1 MSIQARILEAPMAS
15 NIEIKARAR
24 DFDTQ
29 KKLAASISES
39 KVQRLVQE
47 DVFFN
52 VPAGRLKLRILGPDN
67 GELIYYL
74 RPDTSSVKTCKYW
87 ISPTVKPPALLETLT
102 RALGVRGVVKKKRHL
117 YTAGQMRIHLDEVER
132 LGKYIEL
139 EYVMK
144 PDEPEKNGER
154 EVQRFLRHLG
164 IEKEDIVGSAY
175 IDLIAPLKKT
185 A

>member
-1 MSIQARILEAPMAS
+1 MAS
-15 NIEIKARAR
+15 NIEIKARAK
-24 DFDTQ
+24 DWDTQ

-52 VPAGRLKLRILGPDN
+52 VTVGRLKLRILGPDN
-67 GELIYYL
+67 GELIYYE
-74 RPDTSSVKTCKYW
+74 RPDTSAAKTCNYW
-87 ISPTVKPPALLETLT
+87 VSPTAKPPTLLETLT
-102 RALGVRGVVKKKRHL
+102 KALGVRGIVKKKRQL
-117 YTAGQMRIHLDEVER
+117 YLSGQMRIHLDEVER
-132 LGKYIEL
+132 LGRYIEL

-144 PDEPEKNGER
+144 PDELAKNGEK

-175 IDLIAPLKKT
+175 IDLIAPLKKVS
-185 A
+185 

>member
-1 MSIQARILEAPMAS
+1 MAS

-24 DFDTQ
+24 DYDTQ

-39 KVQRLVQE
+39 KAPRLIQE

-52 VPAGRLKLRILGPDN
+52 VPAGRLKLRILGPES
-67 GELIYYL
+67 GELIYYE
-74 RPDTSSVKTCKYW
+74 RPDTSSIKTCKYW
-87 ISPTVKPPALLETLT
+87 VSPTAKPQSMLETLT
-102 RALGVRGVVKKKRHL
+102 KALGIRGTVKKKRQL
-117 YTAGQMRIHLDEVER
+117 FLSGQMRIHLDEVER
-132 LGKYIEL
+132 LGRYIEL

-175 IDLIAPLKKT
+175 IDLIAPLNKT